1 MMRVLVGLAIC
12 LAGCTFEHGASGNGG
27 TDDDDSSNPGGSG
40 SPTGDG
46 DGDGVPNATDN
57 CAGMPN
63 ANQRDHDGD
72 GRGDL
77 CDVCPHL
84 PDTGSDA
91 DADGVGDACDPNP
104 IDNGDHIALF
114 DGFYEP
120 SSWQT
125 VIGGP
130 SWQVQNGALRQT
142 QTDSAAQVV
151 RGLTSLEHV
160 FIDARL
166 KINAQTPNIQMR
178 RSIGLILGF
187 ADANHY
193 FFCGLASAYQ
203 GSEVQSGAVSTDWLG
218 NAQYDYAPGAFAS
231 PMGSDWL
238 TLQATTTDDN
248 GSARV
253 DCMSHR
259 ASTTGTAT
267 YYSDDEVSGDIGL
280 RTNGVDASFDY
291 VFVVETDS

>member
-1 MMRVLVGLAIC
+1 MA
-12 LAGCTFEHGASGNGG
+12 
-27 TDDDDSSNPGGSG
+27 DS
-40 SPTGDG
+40 
-46 DGDGVPNATDN
+46 DGDGVPNVTDN
-57 CAGMPN
+57 CASMPN

-72 GRGDL
+72 GRGDS

-120 SSWQT
+120 GGWQP
-125 VIGGP
+125 VIGGA
-130 SWQVQNGALRQT
+130 SWQIDNGALRQS
-142 QTDSAAQVV
+142 QLDSPAQIV
-151 RGLTSLEHV
+151 RGLNLKHV

-166 KINAQTPNIQMR
+166 KVNGQSQNPSTR
-178 RSIGLILGF
+178 RSTGVVLGY
-187 ADANHY
+187 ADAKHY

-203 GSEVQSGAVSTDWLG
+203 GSEVQSGAVYTDWLG

-238 TLQATTTDDN
+238 TLQVTTSVSDSSTQI
-248 GSARV
+248 

-267 YYSDDEVSGDIGL
+267 YYSEDDATGDIGL

>member
-12 LAGCTFEHGASGNGG
+12 LAGCTFEHGVSSNEG
-27 TDDDDSSNPGGSG
+27 DDDSGNPGGGG
-40 SPTGDG
+40 SPTADG
-46 DGDGVPNATDN
+46 DNDGVPNATDN
-57 CAGMPN
+57 CAAMPN
-63 ANQRDHDGD
+63 ANQRDHDAD

-91 DADGVGDACDPNP
+91 DADGVGDACDPHP
-104 IDNGDHIALF
+104 VDNRDHIALF
-114 DGFYEP
+114 DGFYEQ
-120 SSWQT
+120 SGWQP
-125 VIGGP
+125 VIGGAT
-130 SWQVQNGALRQT
+130 WQVQNGLLHQT
-142 QTDSAAQVV
+142 QMDAPAQVV
-151 RGLTSLEHV
+151 RGLGSLENV

-166 KINAQTPNIQMR
+166 KVNAQTPNISMR
-178 RSIGLILGF
+178 RSIGLIGGYG
-187 ADANHY
+187 DPEHY
-193 FFCGLASAYQ
+193 FFCGVASA
-203 GSEVQSGAVSTDWLG
+203 GPGAEVQSGAVSTDWLG

-238 TLQATTTDDN
+238 TLQATITDD
-248 GSARV
+248 RV

-259 ASTTGTAT
+259 GTTTGTAT
-267 YYSDDEVSGDIGL
+267 FYFDDDASGDIGL

>member
-12 LAGCTFEHGASGNGG
+12 LAGCTFEHGAGTGG
-27 TDDDDSSNPGGSG
+27 ADDDDSGNPGGMPG
-40 SPTGDG
+40 ADN

-57 CAGMPN
+57 CASMPN
-63 ANQRDHDGD
+63 ADQHDHDGD
-72 GRGDL
+72 GRGDM

-91 DADGVGDACDPNP
+91 DADGVGDACDPHP
-104 IDNGDHIALF
+104 VDNRDHIALF
-114 DGFYEP
+114 DGFYAP
-120 SSWQT
+120 DGWQP
-125 VIGGP
+125 VIGGA
-130 SWQVQNGALRQT
+130 SWQIQNGTLRQT
-142 QTDSAAQVV
+142 QTDSPAQVV
-151 RGLTSLEHV
+151 RGLGPLKGV

-166 KINAQTPNIQMR
+166 KVNAQSPNIQTR
-178 RSIGLILGF
+178 RSTGLILGY
-187 ADANHY
+187 ADPQHY
-193 FFCGLASAYQ
+193 FFCGLASTGPGA
-203 GSEVQSGAVSTDWLG
+203 EVQSGAVSTDWLG

-238 TLQATTTDDN
+238 TLQATTSEQDGSTD
-248 GSARV
+248 V

-259 ASTTGTAT
+259 GTTTGTAS
-267 YYSDDEVSGDIGL
+267 YSSDHNVLGDIGL